1 MMQFCFWLLAFLIF
15 YCYLGYPVLVY
26 FCAIFLDK
34 RINKLPIEP
43 TVSIIISA
51 YNEAD
56 CIEAKIKNLLDLDYP
71 NSKLEILVGSDG
83 STDRTNEIVRHFA
96 SPMLSFYPFAQR
108 RGKMATLND
117 LVAKSQNTILVFTDA
132 RQSFEQNA
140 LRELVANF
148 HDDSIGCVSGELHF
162 KPLAK
167 AGGTAQG
174 INLYWKYEKFLRA
187 CESRIHSMLGA
198 TGAIYAVRRELF
210 TPLPQTI
217 ILDDMFV
224 PLKIIQNGFR
234 AIFDPKAHA
243 YDIIADN
250 PKEEYRRKV
259 RTLSGNYQILL
270 LFFSLFNPF
279 TSPIAIQL
287 FSHKLLRIVA
297 PFLLIALFIIN
308 LFLLAESYTYQ
319 ILMIGQI
326 IFYWLA
332 ILGAWVKHS
341 RHGFLKIISKVCYIP
356 YVFCLLNFSA
366 LAGFIRFTKR
376 QQTVTWEKARG
387 E

>member
-1 MMQFCFWLLAFLIF
+1 MQTFFWILVFLVF
-15 YCYLGYPVLVY
+15 YCYLGYPVLLY
-26 FCAIFLDK
+26 CCATLFKKVVDK
-34 RINKLPIEP
+34 SPIEP

-51 YNEAD
+51 YNEED
-56 CIEAKIKNLLDLDYP
+56 CIGDKVGNLLSLDYP
-71 NSKLEILVGSDG
+71 NSKLEIIIGSDG
-83 STDRTNEIVRHFA
+83 STDATNEIVSHHISSTIF
-96 SPMLSFYPFAQR
+96 FYPFAQR

-117 LVAKSQNTILVFTDA
+117 LVAKAKNEILVFTDA
-132 RQSFEQNA
+132 RQSFEQDS

-148 HDDSIGCVSGELHF
+148 HDASVGCVSGELHF
-162 KPLAK
+162 KPLTA
-167 AGGTAQG
+167 AGGTAKG

-187 CESRIHSMLGA
+187 CESKIHSMLGA

-210 TPLPQTI
+210 TPIPPNI

-234 AIFDPKAHA
+234 AIFDPNASA

-259 RTLSGNYQILL
+259 RTLSGNYQILY
-270 LFFSLFNPF
+270 LFLNLFNPL

-287 FSHKLLRIVA
+287 FSHKLLRIIA
-297 PFLLIALFIIN
+297 PFLLIFIFITNFALIAASPIYQFCMVGQIV
-308 LFLLAESYTYQ
+308 FYLLAT
-319 ILMIGQI
+319 
-326 IFYWLA
+326 
-332 ILGAWVKHS
+332 LGAYTRHNK
-341 RHGFLKIISKVCYIP
+341 HGFLRFVSKVCYVP

-376 QQTVTWEKARG
+376 QQAVTWEKARG
-387 E
+387 S